1 MTIQQTIQSEIDRLT
16 KVQLSLTKT
25 HDMSLCM
32 FTKELL
38 SMEVAELGMSI
49 KNLTEALE
57 MIS

>member
-16 KVQLSLTKT
+16 KVQRSLTKT
-25 HDMSLCM
+25 HDMSTCM

-57 MIS
+57 SL